1 MKAFLKCASR
11 WIIIIILPVLII
23 LTGLRLVL
31 TPVFLNVEY
40 RMPGFPEDIYGFS
53 LEDRL
58 CYATQTYRYLINS
71 EEISFLEDL
80 RFEDGT
86 GIYNERELSHMEDVQ
101 ELIVLALRVWLG
113 LLITILL
120 LILLLFIF
128 KEYDVLRVS
137 FLWSGWVSVGLV
149 VILLLLILIDF
160 DKLFTQF
167 HKILSFPGDTWL
179 FYPSDSLIRLLPL
192 RFFSDAFI
200 FVGLFTLITGLVLAV
215 RFRGRRR

>member
-1 MKAFLKCASR
+1 MKAILKCASR
-11 WIIIIILPVLII
+11 WTIIIILPVLII

-31 TPVFLNVEY
+31 TPVYLNVEY

-58 CYATQTYRYLINS
+58 YYATQTYRYLINS

-101 ELIVLALRVWLG
+101 VLIVLALRVWLG
-113 LLITILL
+113 LIITILL
-120 LILLLFIF
+120 LILLLLIF
-128 KEYDVLRVS
+128 KEYDVLREG

-179 FYPSDSLIRLLPL
+179 FYSSDSLIRLLPL

-200 FVGLFTLITGLVLAV
+200 FVGLFTLITGLILGVS
-215 RFRGRRR
+215 FRGRTR